1 MKNVATPPERFDPWA
16 PNRGRT
22 FSLLAVSTMAHIGL
36 LFLFATIT
44 LTVLKKIDEIRV
56 KVIDDP
62 LVGEENLDG
71 ADSLQDLAGALRPEP
86 AAPHRAAPSGPAVQ
100 GVRAP
105 ELPQIGGFGPK
116 IGGPTIDINAPVSFG
131 AGGGLGGVGGLAGNF
146 GDYVGGLRK
155 VGLDIAIVIDTTD
168 SMQFVID
175 DVRKNARELVAT
187 LHKMVPTTRIGIVA
201 YRDKGDDYVVKWSDL
216 SFNTQKLT
224 EFLSNIS
231 AGGGGD
237 WEEAV
242 KDALDTAVY
251 DLKWRRQS
259 KRVIILIGGSPP
271 HPWDVPEVD
280 RIVRE
285 FRQQGGFISAIDV
298 TLRQHDLF
306 DRQMWR
312 SLHGSEPY
320 KPAPLPEFYHEVS
333 RSYGDI
339 AKAGNG
345 ELIQLGENKAL
356 MRSILELTFGSRWKT
371 EMSKYLKELS

>member
-1 MKNVATPPERFDPWA
+1 
-16 PNRGRT
+16 
-22 FSLLAVSTMAHIGL
+22 
-36 LFLFATIT
+36 
-44 LTVLKKIDEIRV
+44 
-56 KVIDDP
+56 
-62 LVGEENLDG
+62 
-71 ADSLQDLAGALRPEP
+71 
-86 AAPHRAAPSGPAVQ
+86 
-100 GVRAP
+100 
-105 ELPQIGGFGPK
+105 
-116 IGGPTIDINAPVSFG
+116 
-131 AGGGLGGVGGLAGNF
+131 
-146 GDYVGGLRK
+146 
-155 VGLDIAIVIDTTD
+155 
-168 SMQFVID
+168 
-175 DVRKNARELVAT
+175 
-187 LHKMVPTTRIGIVA
+187 MVPTTRIGIVA